1 MKQTLIKLKNLVER
15 QTDKNRRRPLKTA
28 KEVLMLIDGC
38 LENYNDF
45 DKYGDMV
52 DCFLVVDDKNKVV
65 KIKVKK

>member
-38 LENYNDF
+38 LENCNDF